1 MEADWD
7 VVIVGRSYAGLSA
20 ALPLAR
26 MRRSVLVIGSGG
38 PRNSAVLHTHG
49 LLTRDGASPDDLM
62 AAAEADLAKY
72 PSVELVDGHVTALE
86 REDDGFRVTFDGR
99 TSTATKVILATGVN
113 DDPLPIPG
121 LAEHWG
127 RGVFTC
133 PFCDGYEH
141 QDLPLAVVGDPVRGA
156 HGVRLLAA
164 LSDRVTL
171 YAARPGPRRGG
182 HARRVRRRGR
192 RSARSC
198 ESSATAARS
207 PTSSWPTA
215 RASPP
220 PPCSSPPSPT
230 RTTSSRWPLG
240 CSIDD
245 VGQVIV
251 DATGRTDVAG
261 VWAVGDVT
269 TMFHQMSIALAHGTA
284 AGADCA
290 KELILGLV

>member
-26 MRRSVLVIGSGG
+26 MRRAVLVIGAGG
-38 PRNSAVLHTHG
+38 PRNAAVLHTHG

-72 PSVELVDGHVTALE
+72 PSIELVDGHVTALE

-171 YAARPGPRRGG
+171 YAPDLAADVAATLKASGVAVDEREVV
-182 HARRVRRRGR
+182 RVIGDG
-192 RSARSC
+192 SAITDLELADGTRQP
-198 ESSATAARS
+198 TAAVFVS
-207 PTSSWPTA
+207 GMPHPNNQLA
-215 RASPP
+215 VA
-220 PPCSSPPSPT
+220 
-230 RTTSSRWPLG
+230 LG
-240 CSIDD
+240 CTIDD
-245 VGQVIV
+245 VGQVVV